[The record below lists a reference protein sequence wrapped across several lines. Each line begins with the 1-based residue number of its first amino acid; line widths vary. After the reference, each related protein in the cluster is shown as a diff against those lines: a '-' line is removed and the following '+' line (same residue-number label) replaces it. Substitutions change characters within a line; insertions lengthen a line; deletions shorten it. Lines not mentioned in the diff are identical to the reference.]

1 MRYLLF
7 GLFALAVIVTAFR
20 PRQDFTV
27 TGTVKDQN
35 GQPLANVTVTEAQS
49 HRSTVTKEDGSFS
62 LKVSTT
68 HIVLMFRLVGY
79 NKTDFSPVDI
89 TKPINIQLNASVQSL
104 NEVVVLGYGTQRKKD
119 VTGSVTHVNEAA
131 IPSKSTDGFYH
142 KQRRKDPGTEDE
154 KYFQK
159 NYDSAFKQQSSFD
172 KTYIMAKNSLG
183 KGSEGY
189 RSEFLQLI
197 RDAGRITKNEK
208 PLEEDAVSGIK

>member
-1 MRYLLF
+1 MRYLFF

-119 VTGSVTHVNEAA
+119 VTGSVTHVNGAA

-142 KQRRKDPGTEDE
+142 SKGERILERKMKNIFKKTTIQHSNNNRHLT
-154 KYFQK
+154 KLTSWQK
-159 NYDSAFKQQSSFD
+159 ILSVR
-172 KTYIMAKNSLG
+172 TAKATGQNSC
-183 KGSEGY
+183 
-189 RSEFLQLI
+189 
-197 RDAGRITKNEK
+197 N
-208 PLEEDAVSGIK
+208 